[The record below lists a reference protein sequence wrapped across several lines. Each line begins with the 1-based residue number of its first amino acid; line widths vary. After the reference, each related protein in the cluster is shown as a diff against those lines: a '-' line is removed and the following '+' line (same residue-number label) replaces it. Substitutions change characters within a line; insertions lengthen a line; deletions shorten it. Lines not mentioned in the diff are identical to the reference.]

1 MGLAV
6 SEDALTIAARNLA
19 KARGIAEQE
28 AKAKA
33 ERHAE
38 RKASLQAYFA
48 EHPDVEAWAEDMKAA
63 FGEGVRVRG
72 FGE

>member
-1 MGLAV
+1 M
-6 SEDALTIAARNLA
+6 SDALTIAARNLA

-33 ERHAE
+33 EHQAE

-48 EHPDVEAWAEDMKAA
+48 EHPDVAAWAEDMKAA
-63 FGEGVRVRG
+63 FGDGVRVRS
-72 FGE
+72 FGK